1 MEYLFGFIVELKLD
15 IGAEWLDY
23 CCVSLGIA

>member
-1 MEYLFGFIVELKLD
+1 MEYLLGFIVELKLD

-23 CCVSLGIA
+23 CCVCLGIA